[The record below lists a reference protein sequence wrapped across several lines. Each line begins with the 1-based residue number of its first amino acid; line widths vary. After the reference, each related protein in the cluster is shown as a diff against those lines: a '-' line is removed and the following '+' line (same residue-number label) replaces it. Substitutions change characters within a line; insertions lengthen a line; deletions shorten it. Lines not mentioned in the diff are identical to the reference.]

1 MTRILLVRHGLSEWN
16 AAGRWQGWADPP
28 LAPVGEEQ
36 ARSAAERLVDVDVV
50 VASDLRRA
58 RRTAELLAPAAGPVR
73 VDAGLRERDVG
84 EFTGLTRPEIEARFP
99 GVLDTHPVVPPGGEP
114 WATVLG
120 RVRSALARV
129 AADAAGRTVLAVSHG
144 GVIAALE
151 RQLDLADGPV
161 PNLAGRWLDVE
172 GDRIAAGGRVL
183 LVDPHVAPV
192 TTPRAL

>member
-28 LAPVGEEQ
+28 LAPLGEEQ
-36 ARSAAERLVDVDVV
+36 ARSAAGRVGAVDVV
-50 VASDLRRA
+50 VASDLQRA

-84 EFTGLTRPEIEARFP
+84 AFTGLTRDEIEVRFP

-114 WATVLG
+114 WPAVLA
-120 RVRSALARV
+120 RVRSALARI
-129 AADAAGRTVLAVSHG
+129 AADADGRVVLAVSHG
-144 GVIAALE
+144 GVIGSLE
-151 RQLDLADGPV
+151 RHLEVGAGPV
-161 PNLAGRWLDVE
+161 PNLAGRWFDVDGE
-172 GDRIAAGGRVL
+172 RVEPGDRVL
-183 LVDPHVAPV
+183 LVDPDVAPV